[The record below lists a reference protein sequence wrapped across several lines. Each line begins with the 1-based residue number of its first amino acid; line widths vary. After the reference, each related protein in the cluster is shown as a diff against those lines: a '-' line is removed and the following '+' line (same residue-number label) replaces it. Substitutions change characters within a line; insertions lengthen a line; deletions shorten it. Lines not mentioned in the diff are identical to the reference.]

1 MKNVLITGCSSG
13 IGLAT
18 ARKFLHHGWRVF
30 GSVRN
35 KNVAQKLTIS
45 LGENFYP
52 LIFDV
57 TDFKNADRA
66 RAQLTSVV
74 GESGLD
80 CLVNNAGT
88 AVSGP
93 LLHINLNEFRH
104 QFDVNVFGLLKV
116 TQLFTPL
123 LKGNKK
129 IRKNPG
135 RIINISSMSGLIARP
150 FLGPY
155 SASKFALESMTDT
168 LRRELMVYD
177 IKVIAIEPGPIRTPI
192 WKKAVGKHHKYQN
205 TVYGPVME
213 HFNEEIAEI
222 ERSALPVENVAKL
235 IYKTVHSRHPKTR
248 YRIVPKPVFIWL
260 ALHVLGDKLQDKL
273 FYKHIAKLAKS

>member
-1 MKNVLITGCSSG
+1 MKNILITGCSSG
-13 IGLAT
+13 IGFAT
-18 ARKFLHHGWRVF
+18 AKKFLRQGWRVF

-35 KNVAQKLTIS
+35 ETVAEQLSGS
-45 LGENFYP
+45 LGENFHP
-52 LIFDV
+52 LVFDV
-57 TDFKNADRA
+57 TDFEKAEKAKNYVERH
-66 RAQLTSVV
+66 V
-74 GESGLD
+74 GELGLN

-93 LLHINLNEFRH
+93 LLHVDLSEFKH

-116 TQLFTPL
+116 TQLFAPL
-123 LKGNKK
+123 LKANKAVGK
-129 IRKNPG
+129 KPG
-135 RIINISSMSGLIARP
+135 TIVNISSMSGLIARP

-168 LRRELMVYD
+168 LRRELMVFG
-177 IKVIAIEPGPIRTPI
+177 IKVIAIEPGPIQTPI
-192 WKKAVGKHHKYQN
+192 WKKAVERHHEYRN

-248 YRIVPKPVFIWL
+248 YRIVPKPVLIWL
-260 ALHVLGDKLQDKL
+260 ALHVLGDKILDNM
-273 FYKHIAKLAKS
+273 FYRHIAKLAKS

>member
-1 MKNVLITGCSSG
+1 MKNILVTGCSSG
-13 IGLAT
+13 IGFAT
-18 ARKFLHHGWRVF
+18 AKKFLDHGWRVF

-35 KNVAQKLTIS
+35 ENVAQDLANS
-45 LGENFYP
+45 LGENFFP

-57 TDFKNADRA
+57 TDYKNANRA
-66 RAQLTSVV
+66 KAQLTSVV

-93 LLHINLNEFRH
+93 LLHVDLNEFRH

-116 TQLFTPL
+116 TQLFAPL
-123 LKGNKK
+123 LKENKK
-129 IRKNPG
+129 IQKNPG

-168 LRRELMVYD
+168 MRRELMVFG
-177 IKVIAIEPGPIRTPI
+177 IQVIAIEPGPIQTPI
-192 WKKAVGKHHKYQN
+192 WKKAIDRHHEYQN

-248 YRIVPKPVFIWL
+248 YRIVPKPVLIWL
-260 ALHVLGDKLQDKL
+260 ALHVLGDKLLDKM